1 LRAELARSASPINY
15 LHASQPPMLVVHGT
29 ADRLVLNLQAEVL
42 VEAMEKA
49 VARSIFILPWGR
61 P

>member
-1 LRAELARSASPINY
+1 
-15 LHASQPPMLVVHGT
+15 MLVVHGT
-29 ADRLVLNLQAEVL
+29 ADRLVLNLQAEIL

-49 VARSIFILPWGR
+49 GARSIFILSWGR